1 MNLLSTNEAAKKLG
15 CSRQHVL
22 RLVKY
27 QSLPCY
33 RWGKALKFRDE
44 EIDDWITSHRFQVE
58 YDLSVL
64 RDILRDVIEGD
75 AR

>member
-1 MNLLSTNEAAKKLG
+1 MNLLSTNEISKKLG

-33 RWGKALKFRDE
+33 RWGKALKFDE
-44 EIDDWITSHRFQVE
+44 KEVEEWVENHRHVNE
-58 YDLSVL
+58 YDLSVVDEIL
-64 RDILRDVIEGD
+64 RDITNNER
-75 AR
+75 